1 VIQMRFLS
9 NLDHN
14 RIAGAISRAE
24 EKTSGQIRVHVTH
37 RKPDSLEQRASRRFQ
52 LLGMTQTK
60 NRNGVLLYIAPKA
73 HQFRILGDV
82 GVHEKCGDDFWKS
95 TANAIEAHF
104 RKGQFT
110 EGIVAGVERVGE
122 VLAQYFPKE
131 AGLGNELPDEITE
144 D

>member
-1 VIQMRFLS
+1 MRFLS
-9 NLDHN
+9 RLDHD

-24 EKTSGQIRVHVTH
+24 ERTSGQIRVHVTH
-37 RKPDSLEQRASRRFQ
+37 RRPDSLEERAARRFE
-52 LLGMTQTK
+52 LLGMTGTRR
-60 NRNGVLLYIAPKA
+60 RNGVLLYIAPKA
-73 HQFRILGDV
+73 HLFRILGDI

-110 EGIVAGVERVGE
+110 EGIIAGIDRVGE
-122 VLAQYFPKE
+122 VLAQHFPKE
-131 AGLGNELPDEITE
+131 AGLGNELPDEVTE